1 MIHIMEAPKS
11 FRIDVLILH
20 PQYRPWHLHKYRA
33 SLAAFHGSHGF
44 LPTCHPPSPHHK
56 TPFKVHRYL
65 VNHDFQPLKRGTT
78 RHSPNRRKH
87 LLPQPRPLHPPR
99 RNPTIHHPSFEFG
112 LEQVANMEQ
121 SEAGRRFPPSQG
133 HPNILPH
140 PRPHPPAPPL
150 PRHNPLNPQRSHV
163 RTPPPRSARPRSH
176 SGRRTCHRPH
186 RPSHPCEVW
195 EYASE
200 LFAPQSRS

>member
-1 MIHIMEAPKS
+1 MEAPKS

-140 PRPHPPAPPL
+140 PLPHPPAPPF
-150 PRHNPLNPQRSHV
+150 PRHNPLNPPRSHV
-163 RTPPPRSARPRSH
+163 RTPPPRSARPRSP
-176 SGRRTCHRPH
+176 RRTRHRPH
-186 RPSHPCEVW
+186 RPSYPCEVW

-200 LFAPQSRS
+200 LFALQSRSRDFSR